1 MLIRPRQVRRS
12 KKFTT
17 RLQSGARQRREFA
30 ATAYSMAVVKA
41 LLTGFLVVLAVR
53 VHQAFAAQAS
63 SVSLALRLALPLLI
77 IAGALLVA
85 RSCVNNI
92 RSVREFSQYRRSSRD
107 R

>member
-17 RLQSGARQRREFA
+17 RLQTGSRQRREVA
-30 ATAYSMAVVKA
+30 ATSYSMAVIKA
-41 LLTGFLVVLAVR
+41 ILAITLVTAGIRAYQAIDAQSTTISLPLT
-53 VHQAFAAQAS
+53 
-63 SVSLALRLALPLLI
+63 LALPILFV
-77 IAGALLVA
+77 AGALLVA

-92 RSVREFSQYRRSSRD
+92 RSVREFSQYKRSRRD

>member
-17 RLQSGARQRREFA
+17 RLQTGARQRREY
-30 ATAYSMAVVKA
+30 TASTYSTAVIKA
-41 LLTGFLVVLAVR
+41 MLAVAM
-53 VHQAFAAQAS
+53 VVAGIKAYQAFDTQTS
-63 SVSLALRLALPLLI
+63 NVSLTIKLAVPFMF

-85 RSCVNNI
+85 WSCVRNI
-92 RSVREFSQYRRSSRD
+92 RSVRDYSHYNSTRRD